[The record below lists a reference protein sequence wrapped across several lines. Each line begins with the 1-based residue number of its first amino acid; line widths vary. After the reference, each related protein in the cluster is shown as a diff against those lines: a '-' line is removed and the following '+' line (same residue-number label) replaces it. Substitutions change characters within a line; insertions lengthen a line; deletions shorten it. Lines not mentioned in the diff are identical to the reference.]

1 MLTHPSVS
9 SACVYGD
16 PHLVTLDDHKYT
28 FNGKGEFILVET
40 HDNSIT
46 LQGRMEQATDSSGN
60 TAPGTVFT
68 SIVVHQAGDAAR
80 TVEFQVN
87 GQGGLD
93 ILVDQEKVDFS
104 NLQEQCF
111 Q

>member
-1 MLTHPSVS
+1 M
-9 SACVYGD
+9 YGD
-16 PHLVTLDDHKYT
+16 PHLVTLDGHRYT
-28 FNGKGEFILVET
+28 FNGKGEFTLVET

-46 LQGRMEQATDSSGN
+46 VQGRMEQAVDSTGN

-68 SIVVHQAGDAAR
+68 SIVAHQAGDVER

-87 GQGGLD
+87 QGGGLD
-93 ILVDQEKVDFS
+93 ILVDQERVNFTD
-104 NLQEQCF
+104 LQERNF